1 MKENYDILDQVKG
14 LNYVELTPISFL
26 QRASEV
32 YADHPGIIYG
42 NRTSTWKE
50 VSKRCRRLADGLNKL
65 GVKQGDTVSI
75 MAANTPELAEAHFGV
90 PMSGGVL
97 NAINTRLDAD
107 TVSYILAH
115 SDARV
120 LITDTHF
127 SNVVSKALSTLD
139 SPPVVIDIIDD
150 QAPNPL
156 PPDEGN
162 HSPLEGESAIQG
174 RQPAGEP
181 VGEITPPSRGSQ
193 IPQSGFGGGERLG
206 DMTYEELLDSGDE
219 NSDWGMPESEWDAL
233 TLNYTSGTS
242 GRPKG
247 VVYHHRGSYLMSMGT
262 VAAWQIPKFARY
274 LYTVPMFHCNGW
286 GHVWSMALMGA
297 TLICNRVVSAEN
309 IFAAMRDHQITHFG
323 AAPIVLAMLA
333 NAPDEIKY
341 TPDHTVQVMTAG
353 APPPSKVLEKTQQL
367 GLNVIHVYG
376 LTETYGHVVFCDWRA
391 QWSDLTIEEQAEIK
405 SRQGVRFPMMQAARV
420 IDVNSGE
427 MVPADGQ
434 AIGEIVLQGN
444 PIMKGYYKSPEA
456 TAEAFSDGWFH
467 SGDLAVVHPDG
478 YIEVK
483 DRLKDIIISGGEN
496 ISSIEV
502 ESALYKFP
510 KVAAAAVVAK
520 PDEKW
525 GETPC
530 AFVELK
536 PGEESTEEE
545 IIAFCKQNMA
555 GYKRPKHVVFL
566 ELPKTSTGKIQKFK
580 LREMVANGDV

>member
-107 TVSYILAH
+107 TVNYILAH

-139 SPPVVIDIIDD
+139 SPPVVIDIVDS
-150 QAPNPL
+150 QAPV
-156 PPDEGN
+156 N
-162 HSPLEGESAIQG
+162 HSPLEGESQKPSHQAKADVVG
-174 RQPAGEP
+174 GTSRQKPPP
-181 VGEITPPSRGSQ
+181 VS
-193 IPQSGFGGGERLG
+193 GERLG
-206 DMTYEELLDSGDE
+206 SMTYEELLAQGDE

-434 AIGEIVLQGN
+434 TIGEIVLRGN

-456 TAEAFSDGWFH
+456 TAEAFRDGWFH

-478 YIEVK
+478 YLEVK

-536 PGEESTEEE
+536 SGEESTEEE
-545 IIAFCKQNMA
+545 VIAFCKQNMA

-580 LREMVANGDV
+580 LRQMVADGDV

>member
-1 MKENYDILDQVKG
+1 MKYSYRMKENYDILDRVNG
-14 LNYVELTPISFL
+14 LNHVELTPISFL

-42 NRTSTWKE
+42 SRTATWKE
-50 VSKRCRRLADGLNKL
+50 VSKRCHRLADGLRKL
-65 GVKQGDTVSI
+65 GVRQGDTVSV

-97 NAINTRLDAD
+97 NTINTRLDVD
-107 TVSYILAH
+107 TIAFILAH
-115 SDARV
+115 SDARI
-120 LITDTHF
+120 LFTDTHF
-127 SNVVSKALSTLD
+127 SDVVSAALSMLD
-139 SPPVVIDIIDD
+139 KPPVVIDIVD
-150 QAPNPL
+150 QEAP
-156 PPDEGN
+156 PP
-162 HSPLEGESAIQG
+162 Q
-174 RQPAGEP
+174 AG
-181 VGEITPPSRGSQ
+181 GQ
-193 IPQSGFGGGERLG
+193 RLG
-206 DMTYEELLDSGDE
+206 NMTWEELLDNGDE
-219 NSDWGMPESEWDAL
+219 NGDWGMPESEWDAL

-262 VAAWQIPKFARY
+262 VAAWQIPRFARY

-297 TLICNRVVSAEN
+297 TLVCNRVVSAEN
-309 IFAAMRDHQITHFG
+309 IFMAIREHRITHFG

-333 NAPDEIKY
+333 NAPDPVKY
-341 TPDHTVQVMTAG
+341 IPDYTVEVMTAG
-353 APPPSKVLEKTQQL
+353 APPPSKVLEKAWQL
-367 GLNVIHVYG
+367 GLNVTHVYG
-376 LTETYGHVVFCDWRA
+376 LTETYGHVVFCDWKT
-391 QWSDLTIEEQAEIK
+391 QWSDLTAEEQAEIK

-420 IDVNSGE
+420 IDVHSGE
-427 MVPADGQ
+427 RVPADGQ
-434 AIGEIVLQGN
+434 SIGEIVLRGN
-444 PIMKGYYKSPEA
+444 PIMKGYYKNPEA
-456 TAEAFSDGWFH
+456 TAEAFRDGWFH
-467 SGDLAVVHPDG
+467 SGDLAVVHADG
-478 YIEVK
+478 YMEIK

-496 ISSIEV
+496 ISSIEI
-502 ESALYKFP
+502 ESVLYKFP

-536 PGEESTEEE
+536 PGAQASEEE

-555 GYKRPKHVVFL
+555 GYKRPKQVVFL

-580 LREMVANGDV
+580 LREMVADGNI